1 MKEVILEVRNLQVL
15 GDKQTILD
23 IPKLQV
29 EMGETLAFLGPNG
42 AGKTTLLQV
51 LAFLQSPHEGTVFF
65 KGLPVNYKKN
75 LLPLRRSLAV
85 VFQEPLLFDTTVFE
99 NVASGLKLRRVP
111 RHEIYEKVFMW
122 LERLGISHL
131 ANRSARTLSGG
142 EAQRTSLA
150 RAFVLNPQILFLDE
164 PFAALDSP
172 SRETLIED
180 LEHILRETP
189 TTTILV
195 THDRSEVLRLAD
207 RVAIMDRGKILQMGR
222 TDEVFNHPINET
234 VAAFVGIETVL
245 PGKVVEGREGTF
257 LVKIS
262 EGHTIETIGN
272 LRIGEDVW
280 VCLRPEQ
287 VTLETLER
295 DPGTWRSE
303 DREEKESTLLRQEK
317 ITSSARNRIKGR
329 VLRVVPQG
337 LYYKVVLD
345 CGFPLT
351 SFVTKHSVEALNL
364 KEGRSVLAT
373 FKATAVHIIPK

>member
-1 MKEVILEVRNLQVL
+1 VKEVILEVRNLQVL

>member
-1 MKEVILEVRNLQVL
+1 MKEVILEVRNLQVF
-15 GDKQTILD
+15 GYQQTILD

-51 LAFLQSPHEGTVFF
+51 LAFLQSPHEGTVLF
-65 KGLPVNYKKN
+65 KGLPVDYKKN
-75 LLPLRRSLAV
+75 LLALRRSLAV

-99 NVASGLKLRRVP
+99 NVASGLKLRRIP
-111 RHEIYEKVFMW
+111 QQEIREKVFMW

-131 ANRSARTLSGG
+131 TNRSARTLSGG

-164 PFAALDSP
+164 PFAALDLP
-172 SRETLIED
+172 SREALIED
-180 LEHILRETP
+180 LERILHETH

-222 TDEVFNHPINET
+222 TEEVFNHPINET

-245 PGKVVEGREGTF
+245 PGKVIQGREGTF

-272 LRIGEDVW
+272 LRVGEDVW

-295 DPGTWRSE
+295 NLETQRSQSMGEKDPLFFQQERS
-303 DREEKESTLLRQEK
+303 
-317 ITSSARNRIKGR
+317 TSSARNRIKGR
-329 VLRVVPQG
+329 ILRVVPQG

-364 KEGRSVLAT
+364 KEGRSILAT
-373 FKATAVHIIPK
+373 FKATAVHVIPK

>member
-23 IPKLQV
+23 VPKLQV

-65 KGLPVNYKKN
+65 KGLPVDYKKN

-99 NVASGLKLRRVP
+99 NVASGLKLRRAS
-111 RHEIYEKVFMW
+111 RQEIYEKVFIW

-172 SRETLIED
+172 SREALIED
-180 LEHILRETP
+180 IEHILRETH

-272 LRIGEDVW
+272 LRVGGDVL

-295 DPGTWRSE
+295 DPGTCRSE
-303 DREEKESTLLRQEK
+303 GREKKDSILLRPEK

-329 VLRVVPQG
+329 ILRVVPQG
-337 LYYKVVLD
+337 LYYKVILD

-364 KEGRSVLAT
+364 KEGRSILAT